1 MSGVRLD
8 GQLQREPGGTSIVL
22 LAHHFYGC
30 PASFHAVRL
39 ASDPTQQVLVT
50 IARPLPFTLEPVKR
64 GVERVHIDLADLSD
78 GVYKAV
84 SVKQFDFQQTVWLKV
99 RLHQVIEL
107 TTDPFYALQWF
118 GSCTLPF
125 TFHCGHQEVLRVY
138 GTSERIRQAA
148 QQYPQLLCKHCTRA
162 VENQVAC
169 ESNQRLGCSELYGTP
184 KQVGWANAIRW
195 RALKDLVAWEQEW
208 ERFEATAKSYGL
220 NPEDLDHYLFCL
232 KVQDQAVWWIARRGL
247 SLWALFEGL
256 RQEGY

>member
-8 GQLQREPGGTSIVL
+8 GQLQRVPGGSSIVL

-30 PASFHAVRL
+30 PASFQAVRL

-50 IARPLPFTLEPVKR
+50 VARPLPFTLEPVKR
-64 GVERVHIDLADLSD
+64 GVERVHIDLADLAD

-84 SVKQFDFQQTVWLKV
+84 SVKQYDYQQTVWLRV

-107 TTDPFYALQWF
+107 TTDPLFALQWF
-118 GSCTLPF
+118 GSVALPF
-125 TFHCGHQEVLRVY
+125 TFHCGHAEVLRVY
-138 GTSERIRQAA
+138 GSPSRIQQAA

-169 ESNQRLGCSELYGTP
+169 ESNRQLGCAELYGTP

-195 RALKDLVAWEQEW
+195 RALKDLVAWEHQW
-208 ERFEATAKSYGL
+208 ERFEATAKSYGV

-232 KVQDQAVWWIARRGL
+232 KVQDQAVWWIARRDL
-247 SLWALFEGL
+247 SLWGL
-256 RQEGY
+256 LRGLQQEGY